1 MEKDLDERARLQQI
15 IAEMGGCRELMGV
28 IREQIMAMSSAI
40 TEFTATISSI
50 KALKGVKAGTEI
62 LVPIGSDS
70 FVPAKL
76 TFAGKVEMGVGAE
89 VFAERT
95 SDDAVVALEARVA
108 ELGKAIDQARAELEK
123 LDERVGALRPEAE
136 ELVQKMKK
144 DQPEPGTHSDV

>member
-1 MEKDLDERARLQQI
+1 MEENVDDRARLQQI
-15 IAEMGGCRELMGV
+15 IAEMGGYRELIGV
-28 IREQIMAMSSAI
+28 VREQIMAMSSAI

-50 KALKGVKAGTEI
+50 KALKDVKAGTEI
-62 LVPIGSDS
+62 LVPIGADS

-76 TFAGKVEMGVGAE
+76 SFSEKVEMGIGAE

-95 SDDAVVALEARVA
+95 SADAVAALEARVA

-123 LDERVGALRPEAE
+123 LDERVAALRPEAE

-144 DQPEPGTHSDV
+144 EQPELGTHSDV